1 MPHRTVNI
9 ADLRL
14 EVFDTG
20 LGAQHWI
27 KRHKGDCIVIAR
39 NSFYFQ
45 RKDGAEVT
53 IRLNATICPENSHI
67 ISAANTL
74 ADLAEKELEKAA

>member
-1 MPHRTVNI
+1 MPHRTVTVDGI
-9 ADLRL
+9 QM
-14 EVFDTG
+14 EVFNTA

-27 KRHKGDCIVIAR
+27 KRNKADCIVIAR
-39 NSFYFQ
+39 GSFYFQ
-45 RKDGAEVT
+45 RKDGAEMTV
-53 IRLNATICPENSHI
+53 RLNATDHPETRHI